1 MGDRTET
8 STTDDVQHERPLR
21 GWKSIAGE
29 LGVSESWAETTGRAN
44 GLPVRQVGSAIFAYP
59 SELHA
64 WLRSAPMASAA
75 PAPARLRVVGGR

>member
-1 MGDRTET
+1 MGDCKPQTTTE
-8 STTDDVQHERPLR
+8 DVQHEKPLR
-21 GWKSIAGE
+21 GWKSIAAE

-64 WLRSAPMASAA
+64 WLRSAPLASAPSA
-75 PAPARLRVVGGR
+75 TPRLRVVNGR